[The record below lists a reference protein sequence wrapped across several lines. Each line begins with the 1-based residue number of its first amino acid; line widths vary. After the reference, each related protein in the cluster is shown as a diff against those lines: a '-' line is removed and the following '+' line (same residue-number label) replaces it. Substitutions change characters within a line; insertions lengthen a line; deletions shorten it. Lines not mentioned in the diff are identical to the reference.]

1 MDLVQGKT
9 LLQELENHPK
19 KKLSPDRIE
28 NIIGQLVDA
37 LTAIHSAGID
47 YLDLKPEN
55 MIFTPDDQLI

>member
-9 LLQELENHPK
+9 LLQELENQPK

-37 LTAIHSAGID
+37 LTAIPSAGID
-47 YLDLKPEN
+47 YLDRKPEN